1 VLASDAT
8 AQGLLLCQ
16 RMEAR
21 LRNIPPSAVKR
32 ELLLLPCVNV
42 NGGESSSDLC
52 TVKRAAG
59 AGLVTQ
65 ANKGAV
71 AKASKVSEA
80 TCVLVCT

>member
-1 VLASDAT
+1 
-8 AQGLLLCQ
+8 
-16 RMEAR
+16 M
-21 LRNIPPSAVKR
+21 
-32 ELLLLPCVNV
+32 

-80 TCVLVCT
+80 TCCTCMYMRACILTISKLACLHRAGLIPHQNTVLCYFRGRNNSL